1 MLNWGILNFGVK
13 CEEVEFGY
21 LFMVEFEG
29 VIYTLNS
36 FKNSRLEF
44 SKINSN

>member
-29 VIYTLNS
+29 VIYI
-36 FKNSRLEF
+36 
-44 SKINSN
+44 KIPLKIQD